1 LLAPAKA
8 CPPGDLAAWTRR
20 RGTVMIVISIDP
32 HMKTRTAVAL
42 CAATGARMGERTAAC
57 DAEAHDTL
65 LLWARSLG
73 EERIF
78 AVEDCRHVSGSIE
91 RFLLP
96 ASGAFGTRAR
106 GAAAGRLPRRPRGG
120 ARTHPE
126 AASLE
131 LP

>member
-1 LLAPAKA
+1 
-8 CPPGDLAAWTRR
+8 
-20 RGTVMIVISIDP
+20 MIVIGIDP
-32 HMKTRTAVAL
+32 HMKTHTAVAL
-42 CAATGARMGERTAAC
+42 CAATGARMGERTAAR
-57 DAEAHDTL
+57 DGEGHDTL
-65 LLWARSLG
+65 LAWARSLG
-73 EERIF
+73 DERRF

-106 GAAAGRLPRRPRGG
+106 GAALGRLPRRPRGG